1 MVREWKNEGRLKETL
16 KQGGKVQGNGKMKE
30 RNFEGKRKQLVEFL
44 KGSGAIKSTGVER
57 AFAKVRR
64 ELFVPEAYSEYI
76 YADDALPTDLGQTI
90 SQPSTIA
97 IMLELL
103 DVKEGMKVLEVG
115 SGSGYVL
122 ALLSEIVG
130 KEGKVV
136 GVEFLHELAEKS
148 RESLAKENAGNV
160 KVYEGDGGKG
170 IENEKPFDR
179 ILVSAACPFIPKP
192 LFDQLKEGGG
202 VVAPVG
208 DKYTQVMQIMKKIK
222 GKVVKEEYMGG
233 HFVFVPLRGEHGF
246 KGF

>member
-1 MVREWKNEGRLKETL
+1 M
-16 KQGGKVQGNGKMKE
+16 
-30 RNFEGKRKQLVEFL
+30 NFEGKRKQLVEFL
-44 KGSGAIKSTGVER
+44 KSSGAVKSKAVEK
-57 AFAKVRR
+57 AFSKVRR
-64 ELFVPEAYSEYI
+64 EAFVPDAYAEYA
-76 YADDALPTDLGQTI
+76 YADDALPTNLGQTI

-136 GVEFLHELAEKS
+136 GIEFLHELAEKS
-148 RESLAKENAGNV
+148 REILAKENAGNA

-170 IENEKPFDR
+170 VESEKPFDR

-192 LFDQLKEGGG
+192 LFDQLKEGGRI
-202 VVAPVG
+202 VAPVG
-208 DKYTQVMQIMKKIK
+208 DKHTQALQVMKKIK
-222 GKVVKEEYMGG
+222 GKVFKEEYMEGY
-233 HFVFVPLRGEHGF
+233 FVFVPLRGEHGW
-246 KGF
+246 K